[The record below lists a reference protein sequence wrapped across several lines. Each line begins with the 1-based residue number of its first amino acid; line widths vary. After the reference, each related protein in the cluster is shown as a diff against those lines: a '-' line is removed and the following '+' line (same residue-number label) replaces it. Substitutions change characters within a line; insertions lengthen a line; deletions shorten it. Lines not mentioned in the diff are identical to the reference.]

1 LVSTQ
6 LSAKGRLCYGGR
18 LAEERRRPPRPHAAG
33 GEARNRGHDRN
44 QGVWNLFRGLQAT
57 EAHRTAVATAAVLV
71 AEAAA
76 MRGSCCGRGTTG
88 SAPLALPLGGETP
101 MHAHKK
107 IGGMSE
113 ATPVTLRE
121 GKRIGET
128 RGAELIGDGAA
139 QIAWT
144 PARRRWSGV
153 RRGEAGAD
161 GLGRTRPRGCWHHG
175 ARSRGGRRWHAAAGG
190 EPFRTRSRRRE
201 VKPGGPPVAFEVW
214 HRWLRVR
221 RTQRHAA
228 C

>member
-1 LVSTQ
+1 VESISRVTGHG
-6 LSAKGRLCYGGR
+6 SSPDRGGDSGR
-18 LAEERRRPPRPHAAG
+18 P
-33 GEARNRGHDRN
+33 
-44 QGVWNLFRGLQAT
+44 
-57 EAHRTAVATAAVLV
+57 
-71 AEAAA
+71 
-76 MRGSCCGRGTTG
+76 CGRG
-88 SAPLALPLGGETP
+88 GGDAGQLLWTRNDG
-101 MHAHKK
+101 
-107 IGGMSE
+107 IGPTSFAAWRGNSYACSQEDRGMSE
-113 ATPVTLRE
+113 ATPATLRE

-153 RRGEAGAD
+153 RRGE
-161 GLGRTRPRGCWHHG
+161 
-175 ARSRGGRRWHAAAGG
+175 
-190 EPFRTRSRRRE
+190 PFRTCSRRRE